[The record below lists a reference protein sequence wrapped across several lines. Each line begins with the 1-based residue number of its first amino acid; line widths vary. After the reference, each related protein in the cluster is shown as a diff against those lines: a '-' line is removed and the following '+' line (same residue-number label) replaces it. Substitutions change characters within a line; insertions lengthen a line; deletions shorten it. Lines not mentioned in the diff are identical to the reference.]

1 MRVVGADLRLST
13 EPCGNTPCYHF
24 GRDLSALKRIT
35 DLLSLLLA
43 HRAFFYPPLGGLPHF
58 FSHIFGDRF
67 ATRHHLLGRLLQLP
81 ALRPITSR
89 RGFYSWPA
97 TACNHS

>member
-67 ATRHHLLGRLLQLP
+67 A
-81 ALRPITSR
+81 ALRLSNPLPVDIRKSTASQR
-89 RGFYSWPA
+89 R
-97 TACNHS
+97 